1 MKIAVIVPVLD
12 EVNFER
18 TFRKVN
24 DACDVDFDIYFA
36 INGKLNN
43 LFKQV
48 RETFANES
56 KVKAFI
62 VDKPV
67 NEHKLITLGMD
78 MTGDYDATIIYSG
91 KEEPNADVIKAF
103 INSWKAGNKIV
114 YLKKEYFGFKKIWV
128 NLKRAFYKMFI
139 KSMGIFKD
147 FCAETDIQLLDKDV
161 VKTINQ
167 LPQKNRQLRVLDSF
181 VGYPVD
187 VIQLEIDSKMK
198 ENKNYEEKS
207 KAYKTYGAVSSISML
222 LCFVLIALGVVGIVL
237 TWELPP
243 LLYVSFF
250 TVGVFLFAISLVFA
264 TRRTLTYR
272 VGTNVEVSEINDLKS
287 KIEKYNISNKK

>member
-1 MKIAVIVPVLD
+1 MKLAFIIPVLD
-12 EVNFER
+12 EINFER
-18 TFRKVN
+18 TFRKIS
-24 DACDVDFDIYFA
+24 DACDVDFDVYFA
-36 INGKLNN
+36 INGKMNSF
-43 LFKQV
+43 FKKL
-48 RETFANES
+48 RDTFSNES

-67 NEHKLITLGMD
+67 NEHKLITIGMD

-103 INSWKAGNKIV
+103 ISSWKAGNKIV
-114 YLKKEYFGFKKIWV
+114 YLKKEYSGIKKLWTNI
-128 NLKRAFYKMFI
+128 KRAFYSMII

-181 VGYPVD
+181 VGYPTD

-198 ENKNYEEKS
+198 ENKNYDEKS
-207 KAYKTYGAVSSISML
+207 KAYKSYGATSIISL
-222 LCFVLIALGVVGIVL
+222 LLSITLIALGIIGFVL
-237 TWELPP
+237 VWELHP
-243 LLYVSFF
+243 LIYVSFF
-250 TVGVFLFAISLVFA
+250 TMGIFLFILSVIFA
-264 TRRTLTYR
+264 ARRTLVFR
-272 VGTNVEVSEINDLKS
+272 VGTLVDVVEINDLKS
-287 KIEKYNISNKK
+287 KTEKYNISNKK

>member
-1 MKIAVIVPVLD
+1 MKIAFIVPVLD

-18 TFRKVN
+18 TFRKVK
-24 DACDVDFDIYFA
+24 DACIIDFDIYFA
-36 INGKLNN
+36 INGKLNH

-67 NEHKLITLGMD
+67 NEHKLITLGME

-103 INSWKAGNKIV
+103 INSWKAGNKLV
-114 YLKKEYFGFKKIWV
+114 YLKKEYFGFKKMWTNI
-128 NLKRAFYKMFI
+128 KRAFYKMFI
-139 KSMGIFKD
+139 KTMGIFND
-147 FCAETDIQLLDKDV
+147 YCAETDIQLLDQDV

-198 ENKNYEEKS
+198 ENKNYDEKS
-207 KAYKTYGAVSSISML
+207 KAFKTYGAVSTISL
-222 LCFVLIALGVVGIVL
+222 FLSVILFALGIVGFALNWELQAILYILFFVL
-237 TWELPP
+237 
-243 LLYVSFF
+243 
-250 TVGVFLFAISLVFA
+250 GVFSFVLSLIFA
-264 TRRTLTYR
+264 TRRTLAFR
-272 VGTNVEVSEINDLKS
+272 VGTIVDTIEINDLRS
-287 KIEKYNISNKK
+287 KIEKYNISNKN

>member
-1 MKIAVIVPVLD
+1 MKIAFVIPVLD

-18 TFRKVN
+18 TFRKIN
-24 DACDVDFDIYFA
+24 DACSIDFDVYFA
-36 INGKLNN
+36 INGKLNAQ
-43 LFKQV
+43 FKQL
-48 RETFANES
+48 RDTFSHES

-67 NEHKLITLGMD
+67 NEHKLITLGME

-114 YLKKEYFGFKKIWV
+114 YLKKEYFGFKKVWI
-128 NLKRAFYKMFI
+128 NLKRAMYKMFI

-147 FCAETDIQLLDKDV
+147 CCAETDIQLLDKDV

-167 LPQKNRQLRVLDSF
+167 LPQKNRQLRILDSF
-181 VGYPVD
+181 VGYPTD
-187 VIQLEIDSKMK
+187 IIQLEIDSKMK
-198 ENKNYEEKS
+198 ENKNYDEKS
-207 KAYKTYGAVSSISML
+207 KAYKSYGAVAVISML
-222 LCFVLIALGVVGIVL
+222 LCFSLISLGVVGISL
-237 TWELPP
+237 SCELPP
-243 LLYVSFF
+243 LLYICFF
-250 TVGVFLFAISLVFA
+250 VVGVFLFILSLLFA
-264 TRRTLTYR
+264 TRRTLAFR
-272 VGTNVEVSEINDLKS
+272 IGSIVEVSEINDLRS